1 MLRQVLVVFLSA
13 LFIHTSF
20 ILPALS
26 QGQTEISPVYREKI
40 SFAERAEPRLRMGSV
55 KVPIAAKTDSRKS
68 RRYVTER
75 FASAVSRRGNRVSR
89 GEHRGAGRANK
100 PIQAA
105 VSVTTEQNNH
115 AEGIA
120 SYYTFKGG
128 MRAACLLAPMG
139 SSVKVT
145 NLENGQSITVV
156 VSDRGPF
163 VKGRV
168 IDLEKDAFLA
178 LFGTTRR
185 GLGRVSLDW

>member
-1 MLRQVLVVFLSA
+1 MLRQVIVVFLSA

-20 ILPALS
+20 VLPALS
-26 QGQTEISPVYREKI
+26 QEHTKISPLYGDKI

-55 KVPIAAKTDSRKS
+55 KIPVAAKTGSQKSRKDTS
-68 RRYVTER
+68 ER
-75 FASAVSRRGNRVSR
+75 LALAVKRRGNRVSR
-89 GEHRGAGRANK
+89 GGHRSAGQVNNPVQSAQSAK
-100 PIQAA
+100 A
-105 VSVTTEQNNH
+105 EQNNH

-128 MRAACLLAPMG
+128 MRAAFLHAPKG
-139 SSVKVT
+139 ANVKVT

-185 GLGRVSLDW
+185 GIGRVSLDW